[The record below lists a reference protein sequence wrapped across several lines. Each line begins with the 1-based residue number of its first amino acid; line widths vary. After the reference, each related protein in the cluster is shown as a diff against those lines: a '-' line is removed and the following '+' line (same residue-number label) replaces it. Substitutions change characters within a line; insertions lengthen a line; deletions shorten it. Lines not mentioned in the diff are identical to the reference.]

1 MLKGSIEARPP
12 SHSGF
17 NWDEHESYPQTTLS
31 PNIEALQLELALTL
45 GLRLRLE
52 MGSRLFKWECGPSST
67 YVVVQCRGIEVV
79 IKAEVA
85 PLIL

>member
-52 MGSRLFKWECGPSST
+52 MGSCSSGNVALPQPMLSSNVEVLRL
-67 YVVVQCRGIEVV
+67 
-79 IKAEVA
+79 
-85 PLIL
+85 